1 MASSLKT
8 FPCPSCGS
16 TISVR
21 AYGISISFVC
31 ESCGG
36 IIEAGERGGARLAHA
51 AKRGFDGSGLV
62 FPLGSRG
69 IFDDIEWEVIGCMRR
84 KDVDWKFYWDEY
96 LLFNPYEGFRFL
108 INSDGHFALATT
120 LASLPDLRGSA
131 SSPRVDGIDFK
142 LYHRGVSVVVEVVG
156 EFYWRVKIGERTGY
170 ADHISPPLCFTLEV
184 PNYDEADIDPHHEKN
199 YSLVSYIERAEVCEA
214 FGISLSSFTQNQ
226 SGVFPFQPN
235 HYTRSAPLMWLWFSV
250 TTLILFFLQ
259 VSLSATCA
267 NYGLLSLTREI
278 APTERDQEITLGEVT
293 LTKPL
298 QNIEIRSHSPVSN
311 SWVEVEYEL
320 ESLTGDE
327 SAWISQPIEYY
338 FGRDYDG
345 AWSEG
350 SQNTSSIGGP
360 LSAKTYK
367 VLATVDA
374 QTLLAGNPIP
384 LSVSI
389 RADVPVY
396 ANLAIAIFLLLIPPA
411 LVSFLSRKFERDR
424 WAESSFSPYDD

>member
-1 MASSLKT
+1 MASALKT

-16 TISVR
+16 VISVR

-51 AKRGFDGSGLV
+51 AKKGFDGSGLV

-69 IFDDIEWEVIGCMRR
+69 TFDDIEWEVIGCMRR

-108 INSDGHFALATT
+108 INSNGHFALATMR
-120 LASLPDLRGSA
+120 ASLPDLRGSA
-131 SSPRVDGIDFK
+131 SAPLVDGVDFK

-170 ADHISPPLCFTLEV
+170 ADHIAPPLCFTLEV
-184 PNYDEADIDPHHEKN
+184 PNFDKDSIDPQHEMN

-214 FGISLSSFTQNQ
+214 FGISSSSLSQSQ

-235 HYTRSAPLMWLWFSV
+235 HYKRAAPLMWLWFV
-250 TTLILFFLQ
+250 VAAFTLFFLQ
-259 VSLSATCA
+259 VSLVA
-267 NYGLLSLTREI
+267 NCESYGLLNVARDIS
-278 APTERDQEITLGEVT
+278 PTERDQEITLGEVT

-298 QNIEIRSHSPVSN
+298 QNIEIRSHAPVSN

-338 FGRDYDG
+338 FGRDSDG

-350 SQNTSSIGGP
+350 SQSTTSLGGP

-374 QTLLAGNPIP
+374 QSFLAGNPTP
-384 LSVSI
+384 LTVSI

-396 ANLAIAIFLLLIPPA
+396 GNLAICIFLLLIPPV
-411 LVSFLSRKFERDR
+411 LVSLMSSKFERDR
-424 WAESSFSPYDD
+424 WAESDFSPYDD

>member
-1 MASSLKT
+1 MASALKT

-16 TISVR
+16 VISVR

-51 AKRGFDGSGLV
+51 AKKGFDGSGLV

-69 IFDDIEWEVIGCMRR
+69 TLDDIEWEVIGCMRR

-108 INSDGHFALATT
+108 INSSGHFALATMQ
-120 LASLPDLRGSA
+120 ASLPDLRGSA
-131 SSPRVDGIDFK
+131 SAPIVDGVGFK
-142 LYHRGVSVVVEVVG
+142 LYHRGVSEVVEVTG
-156 EFYWRVKIGERTGY
+156 EFYWRVRIGERAGY
-170 ADHISPPLCFTLEV
+170 ADHIAPPLCFTLEV
-184 PNYDEADIDPHHEKN
+184 PNYDKDEIAPQLERN
-199 YSLVSYIERAEVCEA
+199 YSLVSYIERGEVCKA
-214 FGISLSSFTQNQ
+214 FGISSSSLLQCQ

-235 HYTRSAPLMWLWFSV
+235 HYKRNAPLLWLWFGVASV
-250 TTLILFFLQ
+250 ILFFLQ
-259 VSLSATCA
+259 LSLASTCA
-267 NYGLLSLTREI
+267 SYGLLSLTRDI

-298 QNIEIRSHSPVSN
+298 QNIQIHSRAPVSN

-338 FGRDYDG
+338 FGRDSDG

-350 SQNTSSIGGP
+350 GQSTTSVGGP

-374 QTLLAGNPIP
+374 QSLLAGNPIP

-389 RADVPVY
+389 RADVPIY
-396 ANLAIAIFLLLIPPA
+396 GNFAICIFLLLIPPM
-411 LVSFLSRKFERDR
+411 LVSLLSGKFERDR
-424 WAESSFSPYDD
+424 WAESDFSPYDD